1 MVNLIL
7 SHSPKEDANML
18 ELIRKLNAIKDA
30 EKSLAAR
37 RIDLENQL
45 AKLINKD
52 NLLEGTL
59 KVSEGNFKVVVEY
72 KLNRKIDVE
81 QLEIVVSSFPTGMV
95 PVRYKPEIDMKKL
108 RVVEQNPSLAS
119 LCAQFIT
126 TSPAKP
132 YVKIEEA

>member
-1 MVNLIL
+1 MVNRIL
-7 SHSPKEDANML
+7 ANSPKEDASML
-18 ELIRKLNAIKDA
+18 QLIRQLVAIKEA
-30 EKSLAAR
+30 EKNLASR

-59 KVSEGNFKVVVEY
+59 KVSEGNFKVSVEY

-81 QLEIVVSSFPTGMV
+81 QLEIVGSSFPTGMV
-95 PVRYKPEIDMKKL
+95 PVRYKPEIDLKKL
-108 RVVEQNPSLAS
+108 RVVEQNPALAS
-119 LCAQFIT
+119 LCSMFIT

-132 YVKIEEA
+132 YVKIEEV